1 MVAVV
6 KKNITVIKKA
16 TAPAP
21 VQEPE
26 VVVVEE
32 PAVEAVSEELPWAD
46 GDIQDAPEPEQEAPV
61 SKVKVTKPTST
72 KKVEGK
78 QAVATM
84 TTTKVSSGQVVEETQ
99 EQEVV
104 GEEKM
109 EGPCATVTV
118 GMGITKN
125 LGNYESIKFNVSI
138 AIPCAVDVDEIEETY
153 TSGREWIDG
162 KINEFSA
169 EVDAQL

>member
-16 TAPAP
+16 PAAPAP

-32 PAVEAVSEELPWAD
+32 PAVEAVSGELPWAD

-61 SKVKVTKPTST
+61 SKVKVTKPTGT

-104 GEEKM
+104 GEKLLN
-109 EGPCATVTV
+109 VL
-118 GMGITKN
+118 K
-125 LGNYESIKFNVSI
+125 LGSKTLQN
-138 AIPCAVDVDEIEETY
+138 
-153 TSGREWIDG
+153 
-162 KINEFSA
+162 
-169 EVDAQL
+169 